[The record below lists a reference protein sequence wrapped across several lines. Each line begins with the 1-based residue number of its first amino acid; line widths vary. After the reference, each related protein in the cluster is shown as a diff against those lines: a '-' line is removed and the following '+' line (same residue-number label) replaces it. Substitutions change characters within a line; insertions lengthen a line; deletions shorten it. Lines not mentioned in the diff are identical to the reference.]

1 VIDKAIEI
9 AREGQRFLVACHRRP
24 DADSLGSALG
34 LVRALRAIGKEATL
48 FMPEPIPDSLQFLM
62 EGERGIPKAP
72 EGARFDA
79 TWIMDIAAK
88 ALIPPDFP
96 PPEVSGPII
105 VVDHH
110 HAHDD
115 IGDVVVRDTSAAA
128 TGEVV
133 VRLIEEL
140 GLDSIPEGA
149 ATPIYAA
156 IVSDTGGFRYATTR
170 PATLRLGARLLEEG
184 VDPWHVAYQ
193 LFERWET
200 ARLRLLSS
208 IIATLEI
215 AFDGRVAIMRVTREM
230 LAICGANDDMVE
242 GMVNYAR
249 RVEGVEVGA
258 LLWEW
263 EVQDASGSHVE
274 TKISLRSRGD
284 FDVSKI
290 AAALDGGGHRAAAA
304 TQLDISIEEADER
317 LRAEL
322 TKHFGIDRA
331 EADG

>member
-1 VIDKAIEI
+1 MIDKAIEI
-9 AREGQRFLVACHRRP
+9 ARNGQRFLVACHRRP

-34 LVRALRAIGKEATL
+34 LIETLRAIGKEATL
-48 FMPEPIPDSLQFLM
+48 FMPESVPDSLQFLM
-62 EGERGIPKAP
+62 EKEQGISTVPD
-72 EGARFDA
+72 GTRYDA

-88 ALIPPDFP
+88 ALIPPNFP
-96 PPEVSGPII
+96 PSEVSGPVI

-115 IGDVVVRDTSAAA
+115 VGDIIVRDTSASA

-140 GLDSIPEGA
+140 GLDSIPEAA

-170 PATLRLGARLLEEG
+170 PETLRLGARLLEQG

-193 LFERWET
+193 LFERWEM
-200 ARLRLLSS
+200 ARLRLLSA
-208 IIATLEI
+208 IIATLEM
-215 AFDGRVAIMRVTREM
+215 AFDGQVAIMRVTREM
-230 LAICGANDDMVE
+230 LAICGADDDMVE

-263 EVQDASGSHVE
+263 EVRDRAGTHLE

-284 FDVSKI
+284 FDVSKV
-290 AAALDGGGHRAAAA
+290 AGALDGGGHRAAAA
-304 TQLDISIEEADER
+304 TQLPITIEEADKR

-322 TKHFGIDRA
+322 SKYFGSDSPA
-331 EADG
+331 AHA

>member
-1 VIDKAIEI
+1 
-9 AREGQRFLVACHRRP
+9 
-24 DADSLGSALG
+24 
-34 LVRALRAIGKEATL
+34 
-48 FMPEPIPDSLQFLM
+48 
-62 EGERGIPKAP
+62 
-72 EGARFDA
+72 
-79 TWIMDIAAK
+79 MDIAAK
-88 ALIPPDFP
+88 ALIPPKFP
-96 PPEVSGPII
+96 APDVTGPLV

-115 IGDVVVRDTSAAA
+115 IGDVVIRDTSAAA

-156 IVSDTGGFRYATTR
+156 IVSDTGGFRYSTTR

-193 LFERWET
+193 LFERWEM

-208 IIATLEI
+208 IIATLDI
-215 AFDGRVAIMRVTREM
+215 AFDGRVAIMRVTRQM
-230 LAICGANDDMVE
+230 LAICGADDDMVE

-263 EVQDASGSHVE
+263 EVRSSSGTRLE
-274 TKISLRSRGD
+274 TKISLRSSGD
-284 FDVSKI
+284 FDVSTI
-290 AAALDGGGHRAAAA
+290 ALALDGGGHRAAAA
-304 TQLDISIEEADER
+304 TQLDITIDEADRR

-322 TKHFGIDRA
+322 AKYFA
-331 EADG
+331 

>member
-1 VIDKAIEI
+1 MIDDALDMIHS
-9 AREGQRFLVACHRRP
+9 GQRFLVACHRRP

-34 LVRALRAIGKEATL
+34 LIETLRAVGKDATL
-48 FMPEPIPDSLQFLM
+48 FMPESIPDSLAFLM
-62 EGERGIPKAP
+62 QDEQSIDAVP
-72 EGARFDA
+72 EGVRFDS

-88 ALIPPDFP
+88 ALMPPGFP
-96 PPEVSGPII
+96 GAEVTGPVV

-115 IGDVVVRDTSAAA
+115 IGDVVLRDTSAAA

-133 VRLIEEL
+133 VRLIEAL
-140 GLDSIPEGA
+140 GLDSIPPRA

-170 PATLRLGARLLEEG
+170 PETLRLGARLLEAG
-184 VDPWHVAYQ
+184 ADPWRVASE
-193 LFERWET
+193 LFERWEP

-208 IIATLEI
+208 IIATLEM
-215 AFDGRVAIMRVTREM
+215 AFDDRAAIMRVTREM
-230 LAICGANDDMVE
+230 LEICGANDDMVE

-249 RVEGVEVGA
+249 MVQGVEVGA

-263 EVQDASGSHVE
+263 PVRDAKGSRLE
-274 TKISLRSRGD
+274 TKISLRSSGNA
-284 FDVSKI
+284 DVSTI
-290 AAALDGGGHRAAAA
+290 AAALGGGGHRAAAA
-304 TQLDISIEEADER
+304 TQLDVTIDEAEAL

-322 TKHFGIDRA
+322 AKHFA
-331 EADG
+331 

>member
-1 VIDKAIEI
+1 MIEQAVEI
-9 AREGQRFLVACHRRP
+9 AQNGTRFLVACHRRP

-34 LVRALRAIGKEATL
+34 LIKALRALGKEATL
-48 FMPEPIPDSLQFLM
+48 FMPETIPDSLSFLM
-62 EGERGIPKAP
+62 DGEEGIAEVP
-72 EGARFDA
+72 ESERFDA

-88 ALIPPDFP
+88 ALIPPGFP
-96 PPEVSGPII
+96 PPDVTGPLV

-133 VRLIEEL
+133 VRLIEAF
-140 GLDSIPEGA
+140 GLDGIPDGA

-156 IVSDTGGFRYATTR
+156 IVSDTGGFRYAITR

-193 LFERWET
+193 LFERWEP

-208 IIATLEI
+208 IVSTFET
-215 AFDGRVAIMRVTREM
+215 AFGGKVAIMRVTREM
-230 LAICGANDDMVE
+230 LAICEADDDMVE

-249 RVEGVEVGA
+249 RVEGAEVGA

-263 EVQDASGSHVE
+263 EVTDAEGSHLE

-284 FDVSKI
+284 FDVSKV
-290 AAALDGGGHRAAAA
+290 AAALNGGGHRAAAA
-304 TQLDISIEEADER
+304 TQLNIDIDEAEQR
-317 LRAEL
+317 LLVEL
-322 TKHFGIDRA
+322 AKYFGPEPA
-331 EADG
+331 NADD

>member
-1 VIDKAIEI
+1 MIERAVQI
-9 AREGQRFLVACHRRP
+9 VDEGKHFLVACHRRP

-34 LVRALRAIGKEATL
+34 LIKTLRAVGKEATL
-48 FMPEPIPDSLQFLM
+48 FMPESIPNSLAFLM
-62 EGERGIPKAP
+62 TGEQSVDVVPDGV
-72 EGARFDA
+72 RFDA

-88 ALIPPDFP
+88 ALIPPRFP
-96 PPEVSGPII
+96 GPEVTGPVV

-133 VRLIEEL
+133 VRLIEAL
-140 GLDSIPEGA
+140 GLKSIPEGA

-170 PATLRLGARLLEEG
+170 PETLRLGARLLEAG
-184 VDPWHVAYQ
+184 ADPWQVASH
-193 LFERWET
+193 LFERWEP

-208 IIATLEI
+208 IIATLEM
-215 AFDGRVAIMRVTREM
+215 AFDDRVAIMRVTRQM
-230 LAICGANDDMVE
+230 LQICGADDDMVE

-249 RVEGVEVGA
+249 SVEGVEIGA

-263 EVQDASGSHVE
+263 PVRGADGDHLE
-274 TKISLRSRGD
+274 TKISLRSSGNA
-284 FDVSKI
+284 DVSVI
-290 AAALDGGGHRAAAA
+290 AAALGGGGHRAAAA
-304 TQLDISIEEADER
+304 TQLNVTIEKADE
-317 LRAEL
+317 LVHAEL
-322 TKHFGIDRA
+322 AKHFA
-331 EADG
+331 